1 MAEAA
6 AARLNLFGIRHHG
19 PGSARSLLTAL
30 VALDPAIVL
39 IEGPPDANDIIRFAG
54 SSAMVPPVAML
65 VHGHDDPANA
75 SFYPFGIYSPEW
87 QAMRWALAGG
97 RLVRFID
104 LPAANRLALRAV
116 AEQEKP
122 ADAPALAP
130 DDGADDPGNTQN
142 KDDAPAQTEL
152 AAIPRDPLAYLATI
166 AGYADSEAWW
176 NALIEQGANAPT
188 IFAAIETAMTELRA
202 HVDTLLVFSA
212 AEKRIEDQRE
222 AHMRLAI
229 AAAPGETDGPVAV
242 VCGAWHVPALRR
254 KVAASED

>member
-30 VALDPAIVL
+30 AALDPAIVL
-39 IEGPPDANDIIRFAG
+39 IEGPPDANDIIRFAA

-65 VHGHDDPANA
+65 VHGQDDPANA

-87 QAMRWALAGG
+87 QAMRWAMAGG
-97 RLVRFID
+97 RPVRFID
-104 LPAANRLALRAV
+104 LPAANRLALR
-116 AEQEKP
+116 
-122 ADAPALAP
+122 
-130 DDGADDPGNTQN
+130 T
-142 KDDAPAQTEL
+142 
-152 AAIPRDPLAYLATI
+152 AA
-166 AGYADSEAWW
+166 
-176 NALIEQGANAPT
+176 EQGANAPT

-212 AEKRIEDQRE
+212 ADKRIEDQRE

-229 AAAPGETDGPVAV
+229 A
-242 VCGAWHVPALRR
+242 
-254 KVAASED
+254 